1 MPFVPAASHQCLPG
15 QLSHKGGIHPLHGHW
30 ASQRHIYN
38 TDIPATL
45 WMCLRDVTADVAR
58 EVAPNVTSDI
68 TLDVA
73 PMVGAKDFSPNRCID
88 RESYSVK
95 TIGHG
100 RRQIQSWHGE
110 KLEGVTSHWASQR
123 NEDHSVI
130 FAEHTHRHS
139 RKKGGNPVLTQIAP

>member
-1 MPFVPAASHQCLPG
+1 MPAASHQCLPG

-88 RESYSVK
+88 RKRLGMAAGRSSPGMGRSSKALQV
-95 TIGHG
+95 IGHHNVTKIIASFSLNIPTVIPAKKVG
-100 RRQIQSWHGE
+100 IQS
-110 KLEGVTSHWASQR
+110 
-123 NEDHSVI
+123 
-130 FAEHTHRHS
+130 
-139 RKKGGNPVLTQIAP
+139 